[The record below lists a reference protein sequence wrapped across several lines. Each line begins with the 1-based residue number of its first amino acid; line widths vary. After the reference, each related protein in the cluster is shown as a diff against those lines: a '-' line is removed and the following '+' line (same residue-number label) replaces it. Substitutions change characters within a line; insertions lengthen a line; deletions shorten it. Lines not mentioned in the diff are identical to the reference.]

1 MHDLIKLFFKSIE
14 NKIELPQTVIFVE
27 IMSDVVQTVKKN
39 GEWKVMIVDQLSMR
53 MISACCK
60 MHEIMTEGITCKY
73 ERKQYSTQIQLHFF
87 YLIIGKWQFIDCSS
101 PIEVVDIR
109 MCSVHLEK
117 FFKNVYNPK
126 HCSIVSNIC
135 SVIMFYNLCYQLSY
149 MFI

>member
-1 MHDLIKLFFKSIE
+1 MQDLIKLFFKSIE

-87 YLIIGKWQFIDCSS
+87 YLITGKWQFIDCSS

-109 MCSVHLEK
+109 MCTWRN
-117 FFKNVYNPK
+117 FKKMCTILNIALLFPIFVVLL
-126 HCSIVSNIC
+126 CSIIFAISFHTC
-135 SVIMFYNLCYQLSY
+135 LYS
-149 MFI
+149 

>member
-87 YLIIGKWQFIDCSS
+87 YLITGKWQFIDCSS

-109 MCSVHLEK
+109 MCTWRNL
-117 FFKNVYNPK
+117 YNPK

-135 SVIMFYNLCYQLSY
+135 SVFMFYNLCYQLSY

>member
-1 MHDLIKLFFKSIE
+1 MHDLIRLFFKSIE

-87 YLIIGKWQFIDCSS
+87 YLITGKWQFIDCSS

-109 MCSVHLEK
+109 MCTWRNFL
-117 FFKNVYNPK
+117 KNVYNPK

>member
-87 YLIIGKWQFIDCSS
+87 YLITGKWQFIDCSS

-109 MCSVHLEK
+109 MCTW
-117 FFKNVYNPK
+117 K
-126 HCSIVSNIC
+126 H
-135 SVIMFYNLCYQLSY
+135 F
-149 MFI
+149 